1 MCTYFEFIKHNHITS
16 KDLWK
21 DGTHLANSGKVFL
34 ARNFIDRVNI
44 FFYKGR
50 SRNPVITTLV
60 YVK

>member
-34 ARNFIDRVNI
+34 ARNLIDRVN
-44 FFYKGR
+44 FFFFTKAGLE
-50 SRNPVITTLV
+50 IQELLL
-60 YVK
+60 